1 MPAIPSGILL
11 LVNAISS
18 GPRSYQSLHH
28 RYCYAHARYVG
39 RWALGVGRWAL
50 GVRRW
55 ALGVGRWALG
65 VGRWAFG
72 VRPSFGVGRS
82 MLDFRYLPRLTTYRR
97 IGSVKELAKLA
108 ATVAE

>member
-1 MPAIPSGILL
+1 MLFQA
-11 LVNAISS
+11 
-18 GPRSYQSLHH
+18 
-28 RYCYAHARYVG
+28 G
-39 RWALGVGRWAL
+39 RAPINHCIIVTAMLMLDTLGVG
-50 GVRRW
+50 RW

>member
-1 MPAIPSGILL
+1 MLFQAGRAPINHCIIVTAMLMLDTLG
-11 LVNAISS
+11 
-18 GPRSYQSLHH
+18 
-28 RYCYAHARYVG
+28 VG

-50 GVRRW
+50 GVGRS

>member
-39 RWALGVGRWAL
+39 
-50 GVRRW
+50 RW

>member
-1 MPAIPSGILL
+1 MLFQA
-11 LVNAISS
+11 
-18 GPRSYQSLHH
+18 
-28 RYCYAHARYVG
+28 G
-39 RWALGVGRWAL
+39 RAPINHCIIVTAMLML
-50 GVRRW
+50 DT
-55 ALGVGRWALG
+55 LGVGRWALG

>member
-1 MPAIPSGILL
+1 MLFQAGRAPINHCIIVTAMLMLDTLG
-11 LVNAISS
+11 
-18 GPRSYQSLHH
+18 
-28 RYCYAHARYVG
+28 VG
-39 RWALGVGRWAL
+39 RWALGVGRS
-50 GVRRW
+50 

>member
-1 MPAIPSGILL
+1 MLFQAGRAPINHCIIVTAMLMLDTLG
-11 LVNAISS
+11 
-18 GPRSYQSLHH
+18 
-28 RYCYAHARYVG
+28 VG

-50 GVRRW
+50 GVR
-55 ALGVGRWALG
+55 RWALG